1 MKPVSGLLRFLRYL
15 AGKKSEVEDLEVKD
29 ALLAKAVLDIHRKK
43 SRKET
48 ICVPLSHLHQV
59 HRLDRPNA
67 LATTR
72 SRIEAL
78 RQHKQELVERKTLT
92 CDVLARVLPSVSW
105 IKVVREAGDSFL
117 AFEGNGRIAAMQAV
131 FGPQD
136 GMLVEVERYT
146 FRNPGKILRRLNRVR
161 RLSGLLN
168 SQP

>member
-1 MKPVSGLLRFLRYL
+1 MKPAAELLKFFSYL

-29 ALLAKAVLDIHRKK
+29 VLLAKAVLDIHRKK

-48 ICVPLSHLHQV
+48 VCVPLFQLHQV

-78 RQHKQELVERKTLT
+78 RQHRQDLVEHKTLT

-105 IKVVREAGDSFL
+105 IKVVQEAGDSFL

-136 GMLVEVERYT
+136 GILVEVERYT

-161 RLSGLLN
+161 RLNGLQN
-168 SQP
+168 SQS